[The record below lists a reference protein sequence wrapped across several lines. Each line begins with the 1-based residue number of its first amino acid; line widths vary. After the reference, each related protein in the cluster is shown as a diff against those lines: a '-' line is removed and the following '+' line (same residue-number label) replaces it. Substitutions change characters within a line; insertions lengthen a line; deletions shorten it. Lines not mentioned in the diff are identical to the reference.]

1 MKFILPSVAACSS
14 RVGYIKD
21 MQRLPGLVLETPL
34 LLLYTKVCNVFMW

>member
-21 MQRLPGLVLETPL
+21 IQRLPGLVLETPL
-34 LLLYTKVCNVFMW
+34 LLLYTKVRKICMW